1 MNTFA
6 RRFAGW
12 FGLIVIL
19 TSSSCSILPPN
30 ESPDV
35 YILPRTPAANTAPPL
50 PWQLRVDT
58 PEATGMLA
66 GSGIVV
72 MPEPGKI
79 TIYKGAQWNDPAP
92 VLLRE
97 RLVDAFLA
105 THRLPAVTSEADS
118 LSADFVLS
126 GDLRAFQSEYR
137 NGSPVVVVRFD
148 AQLRRGGSR
157 AVLAARSFEVT
168 ATPSGVSEPQVV
180 QAFGQA
186 CDQLSAQVV
195 EWTLMQGEQTSK
207 QPGPGKS
214 KADTRH
220 PSATIARMS
229 GSPWSQRPPQPCTK
243 TTRGPSFG
251 PHDRTRSPPAI
262 ATSDAAA
269 SSAWR
274 GPAALRSGVNHTK
287 AAQRPARAGA
297 ALENRRRPSAAAPRD
312 ISRIWSFIPP

>member
-1 MNTFA
+1 MK
-6 RRFAGW
+6 
-12 FGLIVIL
+12 IVQRSML
-19 TSSSCSILPPN
+19 CMVACAMALLGACSILPPN

-35 YILPRTPAANTAPPL
+35 YVLPHASAAPAANNTQQL

-58 PEATGMLA
+58 PEATGMLT

-72 MPEPGKI
+72 MPEPGKV
-79 TIYKGAQWNDPAP
+79 TVYKGAQWNDPAP

-137 NGSPVVVVRFD
+137 NGSPVVVIRFD

-157 AVLAARSFEVT
+157 EVLAARSFEVT
-168 ATPSGVSEPQVV
+168 ATPSGVGVPQIV

-195 EWTLMQGEQTSK
+195 EWTLAQGQQAWK
-207 QPGPGKS
+207 QPSPE
-214 KADTRH
+214 KAK
-220 PSATIARMS
+220 P
-229 GSPWSQRPPQPCTK
+229 
-243 TTRGPSFG
+243 
-251 PHDRTRSPPAI
+251 
-262 ATSDAAA
+262 
-269 SSAWR
+269 
-274 GPAALRSGVNHTK
+274 
-287 AAQRPARAGA
+287 
-297 ALENRRRPSAAAPRD
+297 E
-312 ISRIWSFIPP
+312 

>member
-1 MNTFA
+1 MTII
-6 RRFAGW
+6 RRSVLCSMVCVTA
-12 FGLIVIL
+12 LL
-19 TSSSCSILPPN
+19 ASCGILPPN
-30 ESPDV
+30 ETPDIYV
-35 YILPRTPAANTAPPL
+35 LPHAAQSASATGGPQLN
-50 PWQLRVDT
+50 WQLRVDT
-58 PEATGMLA
+58 PEATGLLS
-66 GSGIVV
+66 GNGIVV
-72 MPEPGKI
+72 MPEPGRI
-79 TIYKGAQWNDPAP
+79 TVYKGAQWSDPAP

-168 ATPSGVSEPQVV
+168 ATPSSVSEPQVV

-214 KADTRH
+214 KA
-220 PSATIARMS
+220 
-229 GSPWSQRPPQPCTK
+229 
-243 TTRGPSFG
+243 
-251 PHDRTRSPPAI
+251 
-262 ATSDAAA
+262 
-269 SSAWR
+269 
-274 GPAALRSGVNHTK
+274 
-287 AAQRPARAGA
+287 
-297 ALENRRRPSAAAPRD
+297 E
-312 ISRIWSFIPP
+312 

>member
-1 MNTFA
+1 MKTFA

-12 FGLIVIL
+12 LGLIVIL

-35 YILPRTPAANTAPPL
+35 YILPRTPVANTAPPL

-72 MPEPGKI
+72 MPEPGKV

-105 THRLPAVTSEADS
+105 THRLPAVTSDADS

-126 GDLRAFQSEYR
+126 GDLRGFQSEYR
-137 NGSPVVVVRFD
+137 NGAPVVVIRFN

-157 AVLAARSFEVT
+157 QVLAARSFEIT
-168 ATPSGVSEPQVV
+168 ATPAGIAVPEVV

-195 EWTLMQGEQTSK
+195 EWTLAQGQQVWK
-207 QPGPGKS
+207 QSSPGK
-214 KADTRH
+214 A
-220 PSATIARMS
+220 
-229 GSPWSQRPPQPCTK
+229 K
-243 TTRGPSFG
+243 TG
-251 PHDRTRSPPAI
+251 
-262 ATSDAAA
+262 
-269 SSAWR
+269 
-274 GPAALRSGVNHTK
+274 
-287 AAQRPARAGA
+287 
-297 ALENRRRPSAAAPRD
+297 
-312 ISRIWSFIPP
+312 

>member
-1 MNTFA
+1 MNIFA
-6 RRFAGW
+6 RGFAGW
-12 FGLIVIL
+12 LGLIALL

-35 YILPRTPAANTAPPL
+35 YILPRTPATNTAPPL

-105 THRLPAVTSEADS
+105 THRLPVVTSEVDS

-126 GDLRAFQSEYR
+126 GDLRAFQAEYR
-137 NGSPVVVVRFD
+137 NGAPVVVIRFD

-157 AVLAARSFEVT
+157 QVLAARSFEIT
-168 ATPSGVSEPQVV
+168 APPAGVAVPEVV

-195 EWTLMQGEQTSK
+195 EWTLAQGQQAWK
-207 QPGPGKS
+207 QSSPGK
-214 KADTRH
+214 A
-220 PSATIARMS
+220 
-229 GSPWSQRPPQPCTK
+229 K
-243 TTRGPSFG
+243 TG
-251 PHDRTRSPPAI
+251 
-262 ATSDAAA
+262 
-269 SSAWR
+269 
-274 GPAALRSGVNHTK
+274 
-287 AAQRPARAGA
+287 
-297 ALENRRRPSAAAPRD
+297 
-312 ISRIWSFIPP
+312 

>member
-12 FGLIVIL
+12 LGLIVIL

-35 YILPRTPAANTAPPL
+35 YILPRTAVANTAPPL

-72 MPEPGKI
+72 MPEPGKV

-105 THRLPAVTSEADS
+105 THRLPAVTSDADS

-137 NGSPVVVVRFD
+137 NGAPVVVIRFN

-157 AVLAARSFEVT
+157 QVLAARSFEIT
-168 ATPSGVSEPQVV
+168 ASPAGVAVPEVV

-186 CDQLSAQVV
+186 CNQLSAQVV
-195 EWTLMQGEQTSK
+195 EWTLAQGQQAWK
-207 QPGPGKS
+207 QSSPGK
-214 KADTRH
+214 A
-220 PSATIARMS
+220 
-229 GSPWSQRPPQPCTK
+229 K
-243 TTRGPSFG
+243 TG
-251 PHDRTRSPPAI
+251 
-262 ATSDAAA
+262 
-269 SSAWR
+269 
-274 GPAALRSGVNHTK
+274 
-287 AAQRPARAGA
+287 
-297 ALENRRRPSAAAPRD
+297 
-312 ISRIWSFIPP
+312 